1 MNVYCNYHNKYGKC
15 LEDDY
20 MDSKEGRN
28 PSGMVR
34 VTFEKFTQAVPIHT
48 LRLASKE
55 KDEKYILNKY
65 HVDENAN
72 LSYFEKGTYGV
83 DCWFDSP
90 QWREHRCLSIED
102 FEILTTHI
110 QKNMKNDCE
119 LNSLEN
125 QSAEC

>member
-1 MNVYCNYHNKYGKC
+1 MNVYCNHHNEYGKC

-34 VTFEKFTQAVPIHT
+34 VVFNTFTQAVPIYT
-48 LRLASKE
+48 LETVTE
-55 KDEKYILNKY
+55 KDLRNE
-65 HVDENAN
+65 
-72 LSYFEKGTYGV
+72 
-83 DCWFDSP
+83 
-90 QWREHRCLSIED
+90 
-102 FEILTTHI
+102 
-110 QKNMKNDCE
+110 CE